1 MSDNP
6 FDAHLDQYADRVRRA
21 EAAATV
27 AFGMISV
34 ALLTL
39 RTVGNMIPQNQSAL
53 QDHYHIAEAALTDL
67 ERLLSELAGATLR
80 DVFQE

>member
-6 FDAHLDQYADRVRRA
+6 FDEHLDMYADRIRRA

-27 AFGMISV
+27 AFGMISA

-39 RTVGNMIPQNQSAL
+39 RSVGNMLPETRCGLRDRYAV
-53 QDHYHIAEAALTDL
+53 AEAALADF
-67 ERLLSELAGATLR
+67 EGALSEAAGATLR